1 MPVCGLSPQD
11 ESQPTVSS
19 PHQMSQDST
28 PLHMVDVRG
37 QYARIQSDVDEAVL
51 NVVRSGQYIN
61 GPAVHDFTS
70 ALADWLGHTE
80 QQPIHVV
87 PCANGTDALQAAL
100 MALDLKPGD
109 EVITPSFTFI
119 STVEVIHLLR
129 LTPVMVDVDPCTF
142 TLDPGAVAK
151 AVTPRTKAVMPV
163 HLYGQCADMTAL
175 QAIADEHD
183 LSLIEDT
190 AQAIGSSWQGADG
203 RWGAAGTMGTIGT
216 TSFFPSKNL
225 GAYGDGGAC
234 FTRDAALAERLR
246 MICNHGSRQ
255 RYQHEII
262 GMNSRLDSIQ
272 AAILGVKLP
281 HLDGYNAARN
291 EAADRYDA
299 LLGDHPMVSAPYR
312 HPRSR
317 HVFHQYTIK
326 LNNKGEGPG
335 LRDHVAAHLQAEGV
349 PFGIYYPKPIHQQDA
364 FSDVPGGTPELP
376 VTEDLTDRVLSL
388 PMHTELT
395 ESQQRRV
402 VDAVRGG
409 LDSYI

>member
-1 MPVCGLSPQD
+1 MA
-11 ESQPTVSS
+11 
-19 PHQMSQDST
+19 QDSS

-37 QYARIQSDVDEAVL
+37 QYAHIQSEIDEAVL

-61 GPAVHDFTS
+61 GPAVRDFTS
-70 ALADWLGHTE
+70 ALATWLGHSE
-80 QQPIHVV
+80 EHPLHVV

-142 TLDPGAVAK
+142 TLDAAAVAM
-151 AVTPRTKAVMPV
+151 AVSPRTKAIMPV

-175 QAIADEHD
+175 QAVADEHG

-190 AQAIGSSWQGADG
+190 AQAIGSAWQGTDG
-203 RWGAAGTMGTIGT
+203 QWGAAGTIGTIGT

-281 HLDGYNAARN
+281 HLEGYNAARS

-299 LLGDHPMVSAPYR
+299 LLGDHPMVSVPYR

-364 FSDVPGGTPELP
+364 FSDVPGGTPKLP

-395 ESQQRRV
+395 EPQQRRV